1 LQEIIHDATQRKENV
16 MDSVKIGLIG
26 LGTIGTGVAKTLL
39 ENTALLEERLGFSLD
54 LTAIAD
60 IDITKDRGVSI
71 PRNMLTTDAYAIIN
85 NPDVDIVVELIG
97 GIEPARTFILD
108 SLKAGKHVV
117 TANKAL
123 LASKGKELFDAAQTC
138 GRDLYYEASV
148 GGGIPIIKT
157 LRESLIANNFVF
169 IYGILNGT
177 CNFILTEMSE
187 KGSSFED
194 TLRQAQ
200 ELGYAEANPAMD
212 VEGTDSAHKLAIITS
227 LAYGVPPD
235 MSGVYV
241 EGISGLDILDV
252 GYARELGYKVKLLAL
267 AINRGEKVEARVH
280 PTLVPLNYLL
290 SKVDGV
296 FNAFYVRG
304 DIVDSTLFYGRGAGM
319 MPTASAVVSD
329 IADIGRNIL
338 AGIAGRVPHLGYR
351 KGISKPKSYMSI
363 EDIST
368 NYYLRINVTD
378 KPGVL
383 AKIAGILGDRDISIV
398 SVIQKAVHMD
408 GYIPIVMLTHEAK
421 ESNIRSAVEK
431 IASLDEVDGKP
442 VVIRVEDKNLKRP
455 S

>member
-1 LQEIIHDATQRKENV
+1 MESI
-16 MDSVKIGLIG
+16 KIGLIG

-60 IDITKDRGVSI
+60 IDITTDRGVTI
-71 PRNMLTTDAYAIIN
+71 PRGLLTTDAYALIN
-85 NPDVDIVVELIG
+85 NPDIDIVVELIG

-108 SLKAGKHVV
+108 ALKAGKHVV

-123 LASKGKELFDAAQTC
+123 LASRGKELFDAAQTY
-138 GRDLYYEASV
+138 GKDLYYEASV
-148 GGGIPIIKT
+148 GGGVPIIKA
-157 LRESLIANNFVF
+157 LRESLVSNNFIF

-194 TLRQAQ
+194 ALRQAQ
-200 ELGYAEANPAMD
+200 ELGYAEADPSMD
-212 VEGTDSAHKLAIITS
+212 VEGIDSSHKLAIITS

-235 MSGVYV
+235 LKGVYV
-241 EGISGLDILDV
+241 EGIAALDKLDV

-267 AINRGEKVEARVH
+267 AIDRGDRIEARVH
-280 PTLVPLNYLL
+280 PTLVPMNYLL

-351 KGISKPKSYMSI
+351 KGVSRPKSYMPI
-363 EDIST
+363 DDVMT
-368 NYYLRINVTD
+368 NYYLRINVLD

-383 AKIAGILGDRDISIV
+383 ASIAGILGERDISIV

-408 GYIPIVMLTHEAK
+408 GYVPIVMLTHEAK
-421 ESNIRSAVEK
+421 ESNIRSAMKK
-431 IASLDEVDGKP
+431 IESMDYVGGKP
-442 VVIRVEDKNLKRP
+442 VVIRVEDKNLKKP

>member
-1 LQEIIHDATQRKENV
+1 MNSI
-16 MDSVKIGLIG
+16 KIGLIG

-39 ENTALLEERLGFSLD
+39 ENTALLDERLGFSLD
-54 LTAIAD
+54 LAAIAD
-60 IDITKDRGVSI
+60 IDITTDRGVSI
-71 PRNMLTTDAYAIIN
+71 PRDLLTTDAYALIN
-85 NPDVDIVVELIG
+85 NPDIDIVVELIG

-108 SLKAGKHVV
+108 ALKAGKHVV

-123 LASKGKELFDAAQTC
+123 LASRGKELFDAAQTY
-138 GRDLYYEASV
+138 GKDLYYEASV
-148 GGGIPIIKT
+148 GGGVPIIKA
-157 LRESLIANNFVF
+157 LRESLVANNFIF

-200 ELGYAEANPAMD
+200 ELGYAEANPSTD
-212 VEGTDSAHKLAIITS
+212 VDGIDSSHKLAIITS

-235 MSGVYV
+235 LSGVYV
-241 EGISGLDILDV
+241 EGIADLDNLDV

-267 AINRGEKVEARVH
+267 AIDRGDRVEARVH
-280 PTLVPLNYLL
+280 PTLVPMNYLL

-338 AGIAGRVPHLGYR
+338 AGIAGRIPHLGYR
-351 KGISKPKSYMSI
+351 KGVSKPKSYMPI
-363 EDIST
+363 DDIFT
-368 NYYLRINVTD
+368 NYYLRINVMD

-383 AKIAGILGDRDISIV
+383 ANIAGILGERDISIV

-408 GYIPIVMLTHEAK
+408 GYVPIVMLTHEAK
-421 ESNIRSAVEK
+421 ESNIRSAMEK
-431 IASLDEVDGKP
+431 IESMDYVGGKP
-442 VVIRVEDKNLKRP
+442 VVIRVEDKNLKK
-455 S
+455 SS

>member
-1 LQEIIHDATQRKENV
+1 MESI
-16 MDSVKIGLIG
+16 KIGLIG

-39 ENTALLEERLGFSLD
+39 ENTALLEERLGFFLD
-54 LTAIAD
+54 LAAIAD
-60 IDITKDRGVSI
+60 IDITTDRGVSI
-71 PRNMLTTDAYAIIN
+71 PRELLTTDAYALIN
-85 NPDVDIVVELIG
+85 NPDIDIVVELIG

-108 SLKAGKHVV
+108 ALKAGKHVV

-123 LASKGKELFDAAQTC
+123 LASRGKELFDAAQTY
-138 GRDLYYEASV
+138 GKDLYYEASV
-148 GGGIPIIKT
+148 GGGVPIIKA
-157 LRESLIANNFVF
+157 LRESLVANNFIF

-187 KGSSFED
+187 KGSSFDD

-200 ELGYAEANPAMD
+200 ELGYAEANPSTD
-212 VEGTDSAHKLAIITS
+212 VEGIDSSHKLAIITS

-235 MSGVYV
+235 LKGVYV
-241 EGISGLDILDV
+241 EGIADLDNLDV

-267 AINRGEKVEARVH
+267 AIDRGDRVEARVH
-280 PTLVPLNYLL
+280 PTLVPMNYLL

-338 AGIAGRVPHLGYR
+338 AGIAGRIPHLGYR
-351 KGISKPKSYMSI
+351 KGVSRPKSYMPI
-363 EDIST
+363 DDVVT
-368 NYYLRINVTD
+368 NYYLRINVMD

-383 AKIAGILGDRDISIV
+383 ASIAGILGKKDISIV

-408 GYIPIVMLTHEAK
+408 GYVPIVMLTHEAK
-421 ESNIRSAVEK
+421 ESNIRSAMKK
-431 IASLDEVDGKP
+431 IASMDYVGGKP
-442 VVIRVEDKNLKRP
+442 VVIRVEDKNLKKP

>member
-1 LQEIIHDATQRKENV
+1 MNSI
-16 MDSVKIGLIG
+16 KIGLIG

-39 ENTALLEERLGFSLD
+39 ENTALLDERLGFSLD
-54 LTAIAD
+54 LAAIAD
-60 IDITKDRGVSI
+60 IDITTDRGVSI
-71 PRNMLTTDAYAIIN
+71 PRELLTTDTYALIN
-85 NPDVDIVVELIG
+85 DPDIDIVVELIG

-108 SLKAGKHVV
+108 ALKAGKHVV

-123 LASKGKELFDAAQTC
+123 LASHGKELFDAAQTY
-138 GRDLYYEASV
+138 GKDLYYEASV
-148 GGGIPIIKT
+148 GGGVPIIKA
-157 LRESLIANNFVF
+157 LRESLVANNFFF

-194 TLRQAQ
+194 TLKQAQ
-200 ELGYAEANPAMD
+200 ELGYAEANPSTD
-212 VEGTDSAHKLAIITS
+212 VDGIDSSHKLAIITS

-235 MSGVYV
+235 LSGVYV
-241 EGISGLDILDV
+241 EGIADLDNLDV

-267 AINRGEKVEARVH
+267 AIDRGDRVEARVH
-280 PTLVPLNYLL
+280 PTLVPMNYLL

-338 AGIAGRVPHLGYR
+338 AGIAGRIPHLGYR
-351 KGISKPKSYMSI
+351 KGVSKPKSYMPI
-363 EDIST
+363 DDIVT
-368 NYYLRINVTD
+368 NYYLRINVMD

-383 AKIAGILGDRDISIV
+383 ASIAGILGEKDISIV
-398 SVIQKAVHMD
+398 SVIQKAVYMD
-408 GYIPIVMLTHEAK
+408 GYVPIVMLTHEAK
-421 ESNIRSAVEK
+421 ESNLRSAMEEIESMGYVG
-431 IASLDEVDGKP
+431 GKP
-442 VVIRVEDKNLKRP
+442 VVIRVEDKNLKKP

>member
-1 LQEIIHDATQRKENV
+1 
-16 MDSVKIGLIG
+16 MDSIKIGLIG

-39 ENTALLEERLGFSLD
+39 ENTALLDERLGFSLD
-54 LTAIAD
+54 LAAIAD
-60 IDITKDRGVSI
+60 IDITTDRGVSI
-71 PRNMLTTDAYAIIN
+71 PRDLLTTDAYALIN
-85 NPDVDIVVELIG
+85 NPDIDIVVELIG

-108 SLKAGKHVV
+108 ALKAGKHVV

-123 LASKGKELFDAAQTC
+123 LASRGKELFDAAQTY
-138 GRDLYYEASV
+138 GKDLYYEASV
-148 GGGIPIIKT
+148 GGGVPIIKA
-157 LRESLIANNFVF
+157 LRESLVANNFIF

-200 ELGYAEANPAMD
+200 ELGYAEANPSTD
-212 VEGTDSAHKLAIITS
+212 VDGIDSSHKLAIITS

-235 MSGVYV
+235 LSGVYV
-241 EGISGLDILDV
+241 EGIADLDNLDV

-267 AINRGEKVEARVH
+267 AIDRGERVEARVH
-280 PTLVPLNYLL
+280 PTLVPMNYLL

-338 AGIAGRVPHLGYR
+338 AGIAGRIPHLGYR
-351 KGISKPKSYMSI
+351 KGVSKPKSYMPI
-363 EDIST
+363 DDIVT
-368 NYYLRINVTD
+368 NYYLRINVMD

-383 AKIAGILGDRDISIV
+383 ANIAGILGERDISIV

-408 GYIPIVMLTHEAK
+408 GYVPIVMLTHEAK
-421 ESNIRSAVEK
+421 ESNIRSAMEK
-431 IASLDEVDGKP
+431 IESMDYVGGKP
-442 VVIRVEDKNLKRP
+442 VVIRVEDKNLKK
-455 S
+455 SS

>member
-1 LQEIIHDATQRKENV
+1 
-16 MDSVKIGLIG
+16 
-26 LGTIGTGVAKTLL
+26 
-39 ENTALLEERLGFSLD
+39 
-54 LTAIAD
+54 
-60 IDITKDRGVSI
+60 
-71 PRNMLTTDAYAIIN
+71 
-85 NPDVDIVVELIG
+85 
-97 GIEPARTFILD
+97 
-108 SLKAGKHVV
+108 
-117 TANKAL
+117 
-123 LASKGKELFDAAQTC
+123 
-138 GRDLYYEASV
+138 
-148 GGGIPIIKT
+148 
-157 LRESLIANNFVF
+157 
-169 IYGILNGT
+169 
-177 CNFILTEMSE
+177 
-187 KGSSFED
+187 
-194 TLRQAQ
+194 RQAQ

-363 EDIST
+363 EDIIT

-383 AKIAGILGDRDISIV
+383 AKIAGILGERDISIV

>member
-1 LQEIIHDATQRKENV
+1 MKSI
-16 MDSVKIGLIG
+16 KIGLIG

-54 LTAIAD
+54 LTTIAD
-60 IDITKDRGVSI
+60 IDITRDRGISI
-71 PRNMLTTDAYAIIN
+71 PRDKFTTDAYAIIN
-85 NPDVDIVVELIG
+85 NPGIDIVVELIG
-97 GIEPARTFILD
+97 GIEPARTMILN
-108 SLKAGKHVV
+108 SLKSGKHVV

-123 LASKGKELFDAAQTC
+123 LATSGKELFDAAQTY
-138 GRDLYYEASV
+138 GKDLYYEASV
-148 GGGIPIIKT
+148 GGGVPIIKA
-157 LRESLIANNFVF
+157 LRESLAANNFIF

-194 TLRQAQ
+194 TLKQAQ
-200 ELGYAEANPAMD
+200 ELGYAEANPTMD
-212 VEGTDSAHKLAIITS
+212 VEGIDSAHKLAIITS

-235 MSGVYV
+235 LSGVYV
-241 EGISGLDILDV
+241 EGISNLDILDV

-267 AINRGEKVEARVH
+267 TINRRDKVEARVH
-280 PTLVPLNYLL
+280 PTLVPVNYLL

-338 AGIAGRVPHLGYR
+338 AGIAGRIPHLGYR
-351 KGISKPKSYMSI
+351 KGISKPKSYMPI
-363 EDIST
+363 EDVVT
-368 NYYLRINVTD
+368 NYYLRINVVD

-383 AKIAGILGDRDISIV
+383 ARIAGILGERDISIV
-398 SVIQKAVHMD
+398 SVIQKAVHM
-408 GYIPIVMLTHEAK
+408 GGHVPIVMLTHEAK
-421 ESNIRSAVEK
+421 ESNIRSALEK
-431 IASLDEVDGKP
+431 IESLDEVGGKP
-442 VVIRVEDKNLKRP
+442 VIIRVEDKNLKKP
-455 S
+455 L